1 MFNCCDLTHKE
12 SNLGSFR
19 LTHYVIVCDSAWL
32 HERET
37 ESVCTSTCVCHMG
50 YSCQCDIHVCA
61 SLSLCRSLSLCVNS
75 LGYSVC
81 LNPAKSLR
89 IDQVGMQN
97 LRGGGIV
104 GEGKR
109 EEKRWRGWLWFNLNW
124 LDKQGGEKQNKL

>member
-32 HERET
+32 HERER
-37 ESVCTSTCVCHMG
+37 ESVCTSTCVCQMG

-61 SLSLCRSLSLCVNS
+61 SLSLCLSLSLCVNS

-97 LRGGGIV
+97 LREEVGLWEKERGRKRGGGV
-104 GEGKR
+104 GCGSI
-109 EEKRWRGWLWFNLNW
+109 
-124 LDKQGGEKQNKL
+124 

>member
-1 MFNCCDLTHKE
+1 MFNCCDFRTRRE

-19 LTHYVIVCDSAWL
+19 LTHDVIVCDSAWL
-32 HERET
+32 HETER

-61 SLSLCRSLSLCVNS
+61 SLSLSVNS
-75 LGYSVC
+75 LGYSVR

-97 LRGGGIV
+97 LREEVGLWEKERGRKRGGGV
-104 GEGKR
+104 GCGSI
-109 EEKRWRGWLWFNLNW
+109 
-124 LDKQGGEKQNKL
+124 